1 MNKIG
6 GKLPEHL
13 KEKMKKQCDIHVVR
27 KRFLNKHEFSKYMTN
42 NKPKQVWL
50 DEFSKEEPYIIIDQY
65 YEDKFIGV
73 YNKQGVIISGK
84 QDDFTWLFKKGMYI
98 NVC

>member
-1 MNKIG
+1 MSKAKTNIEVNKAKALTLG
-6 GKLPEHL
+6 G
-13 KEKMKKQCDIHVVR
+13 VS
-27 KRFLNKHEFSKYMTN
+27 KRFRDKHEFSKYMTN

-50 DEFSKEEPYIIIDQY
+50 DEFSKEAPYIIINRY

-73 YNKQGVIISGK
+73 YNKQGVLIAGK
-84 QDDFTWLFKKGMYI
+84 QDDFTWLFKEGMYI

>member
-1 MNKIG
+1 MNWDKINAEMEQNKALFIG
-6 GKLPEHL
+6 G
-13 KEKMKKQCDIHVVR
+13 VS
-27 KRFLNKHEFSKYMTN
+27 KRFRDKHEFSKYMTN
-42 NKPKQVWL
+42 NKPKQIWL
-50 DEFSKEEPYIIIDQY
+50 DEFSKEEPYIIIDRY

-84 QDDFTWLFKKGMYI
+84 QDDFTWLFKEGMYI